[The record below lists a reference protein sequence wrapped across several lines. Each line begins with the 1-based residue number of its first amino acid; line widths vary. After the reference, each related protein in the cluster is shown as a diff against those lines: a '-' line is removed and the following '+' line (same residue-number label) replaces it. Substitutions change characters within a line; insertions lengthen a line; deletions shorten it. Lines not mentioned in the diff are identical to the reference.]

1 MLREWR
7 HQRGY
12 TDPEAAAALGI
23 GTSTFCRW
31 KNYSLPDELLV
42 AGVVHRIRQGDDLA
56 PVCVGAELALKLK
69 DWRARHG
76 LNQVEAA
83 HALGLKSHAVR
94 GIERADES
102 AGRPPL
108 HPRPRGPAPHG
119 ARAGCCRCQA
129 RLRAQTADDAGSVR
143 RAPALVAKGAQAHPA
158 PCRRRSQRARRG
170 RR

>member
-1 MLREWR
+1 MDALTFSTLLREWR
-7 HQRGY
+7 HQHGY

-76 LNQVEAA
+76 LNQ
-83 HALGLKSHAVR
+83 H
-94 GIERADES
+94 ES
-102 AGRPPL
+102 SPL
-108 HPRPRGPAPHG
+108 R
-119 ARAGCCRCQA
+119 
-129 RLRAQTADDAGSVR
+129 
-143 RAPALVAKGAQAHPA
+143 K
-158 PCRRRSQRARRG
+158 RS
-170 RR
+170 